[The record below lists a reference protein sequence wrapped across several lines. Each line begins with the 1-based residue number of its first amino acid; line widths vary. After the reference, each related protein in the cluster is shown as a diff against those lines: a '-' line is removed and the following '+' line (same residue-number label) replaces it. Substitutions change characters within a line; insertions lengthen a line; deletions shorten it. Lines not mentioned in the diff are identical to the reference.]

1 MCTRCISFNDEFEDS
16 ATYHEESPFL
26 VVDLPNIDAAR
37 AVGNSF
43 K

>member
-1 MCTRCISFNDEFEDS
+1 MYTRCKSLNEEFEDS
-16 ATYHEESPFL
+16 STYHEESPFL
-26 VVDLPNIDAAR
+26 VVELPNSDAAR